1 MKKIQGH
8 YCRICGERKANEKFS
23 GKGHAA
29 HICKECAKL
38 PQDKRNE
45 LQTIT
50 KIENL
55 PFWLKKDQ
63 IAWLKKKKDDP
74 REEVRDAAISAWEM
88 RFPEADPRLIYEEVF
103 YEKRSWD
110 ECIAS
115 LEYMIGRGS
124 LETINTKLSS
134 ALPYLKQALS
144 HLTEA
149 TDELMDEEEDEDIDP
164 KVIDLGDIDPTE
176 LPF

>member
-1 MKKIQGH
+1 MVD
-8 YCRICGERKANEKFS
+8 
-23 GKGHAA
+23 HALDLIVFD
-29 HICKECAKL
+29 ICKECAKL
-38 PQDKRNE
+38 PQEKRNE

-63 IAWLKKKKDDP
+63 IAWLKKVKDDP
-74 REEVRDAAISAWEM
+74 REKVRDAAISAWEM

-103 YEKRSWD
+103 YEKGSLD

-115 LEYMIGRGS
+115 LEYMIEKGS

-144 HLTEA
+144 YLTEA
-149 TDELMDEEEDEDIDP
+149 ADELLDGEEPEFVDEDIDL
-164 KVIDLGDIDPTE
+164 DDIDPTE

>member
-1 MKKIQGH
+1 MKKKPGH

-38 PQDKRNE
+38 SPAKQSE
-45 LQTIT
+45 MQTIT

-63 IAWLKKKKDDP
+63 IAWLKKVKDDP
-74 REEVRDAAISAWEM
+74 REKVRDAAISAWEM

-103 YEKRSWD
+103 YEKGSLD

-115 LEYMIGRGS
+115 LEYMIEKGS

-144 HLTEA
+144 YLTEA
-149 TDELMDEEEDEDIDP
+149 ADELLDGEEPEFVDEDIDL
-164 KVIDLGDIDPTE
+164 DDIDPTE

>member
-38 PQDKRNE
+38 PQEKRNE

-63 IAWLKKKKDDP
+63 IAWLKKVKDDP
-74 REEVRDAAISAWEM
+74 REKVRDAAISAWEM

-103 YEKRSWD
+103 YEKGSLD

-115 LEYMIGRGS
+115 LEYMIEKGS
-124 LETINTKLSS
+124 FETINTKLSS

-144 HLTEA
+144 YLTEA
-149 TDELMDEEEDEDIDP
+149 ADELLDGEEPEFVDEDIDL
-164 KVIDLGDIDPTE
+164 DDIDPTE